1 MPLDAK
7 KLKALFV
14 KKQNHSTLAGL
25 LMEYAILKR
34 KFEEPDGQSWY
45 FKQGIS
51 SRKKRLSNLIKQ
63 FNAIKST
70 FNTTTIDTFLEK
82 INENNSV
89 CLHYE
94 KTGINTIQQIHY
106 SKLKAENAFLHELIG
121 LKSKMNQ
128 LKEIDHY
135 LSHPEEFLTIM
146 D

>member
-1 MPLDAK
+1 MRLDAK
-7 KLKALFV
+7 KLEALFV

-34 KFEEPDGQSWY
+34 KLEEPDGQSWY
-45 FKQGIS
+45 FKQGINP
-51 SRKKRLSNLIKQ
+51 RKKRIAHLIKQ

-70 FNTTTIDTFLEK
+70 FNTRTIDAFLEK
-82 INENNSV
+82 INENKAV

-94 KTGINTIQQIHY
+94 KRGINTIQQMHY

-121 LKSKMNQ
+121 LKSKINQ

-135 LSHPEEFLTIM
+135 LSHPEEFLLII